1 MNPDARLRR
10 NYGAAFARFL
20 FHRDEAALAAAYE
33 LGRRAL
39 ESGVG
44 LLDIVQVH
52 HSVVIDALPGIEG
65 PQELAEAAAT
75 FLVEVLASYDMTQR
89 AFRERPY
96 SAD

>member
-1 MNPDARLRR
+1 VKPDARLRR

-20 FHRDEAALAAAYE
+20 FRRDEAALAAAYE
-33 LGRRAL
+33 LGRHAL

-44 LLDIVQVH
+44 LLDVVQVH

-75 FLVEVLASYDMTQR
+75 FLVEVLASYDMSQR
-89 AFRERPY
+89 AFREQRH
-96 SAD
+96 SAE